1 MRETPD
7 FSAIADA
14 ISKDWHSISRP
25 EQLPPPG
32 AWFGWVYCAGRGA
45 GKTRSAS
52 EWVRLMVESGQGRRI
67 ALVGATAAD
76 VRDTMVQGE
85 SGLLAVSPDW
95 NRPTYEPSKRKLT
108 WPNGVEALCFSSEEP
123 ERLRGP
129 QFDCAWVDE
138 LCAFW
143 EPQSTWDMLS
153 FCLRLGTRPR
163 VVVTTTPKPIK
174 LLKELM
180 NRPDFVVTRGK
191 TADNAANLA
200 PTFLKTVTERYSGTR
215 IGRAE
220 LDGELIEE
228 LEGALWSRTLLERC
242 RIAPADRPVLQRIVV
257 AVDPAVTAGEDSDE
271 TGIVVAGVGTD
282 GIGYVLEDASG
293 RFTPTEW
300 ARRAVALF
308 HRYGADRIC
317 AEENNGGLMVEET
330 IRAVDPNVSYKGV
343 HASRGK
349 IVRAEPISALYEQ
362 GKIRH
367 VGAFPAL
374 EDQLSSYAPGTRKS
388 PDRLDAM
395 VWALS
400 ELFVGLS
407 TSGVIDYYR
416 QLAAN
421 PETFAP
427 AEPSF
432 GYAFTPPGRG
442 RLVRFIVPEG
452 HSTVML
458 MSGATLSPDA
468 EGVIACPET
477 DAAALRVQ
485 GWREVP
491 PIIEGEALP

>member
-1 MRETPD
+1 MREALD
-7 FSAIADA
+7 FRAIAEA
-14 ISKDWHSISRP
+14 ISTDWHSIGRP

-32 AWFGWVYCAGRGA
+32 AWFGWLYCAGRGA

-108 WPNGVEALCFSSEEP
+108 WPNGAEALCFSSEEP

-138 LCAFW
+138 LCAFL

-215 IGRAE
+215 LGRAE
-220 LDGELIEE
+220 LDGEVIEE
-228 LEGALWSRTLLERC
+228 SEGALWTRAIIEST
-242 RIAPADRPVLQRIVV
+242 RILRADRPALTRVVV
-257 AVDPAVTAGEDSDE
+257 AIDPAVSVGENSDE
-271 TGIVVAGVGTD
+271 TGIVVAGLGEN
-282 GIGYVLEDASG
+282 GHGYILEDISG
-293 RFTPTEW
+293 RYGPTEW
-300 ARRAVALF
+300 SSKAVAAY
-308 HRYGADRIC
+308 HRWGADRVV
-317 AEENNGGLMVEET
+317 AEVNQGGDLVENTLRM
-330 IRAVDPNVSYKGV
+330 VDPAVAYKGI

-349 IVRAEPISALYEQ
+349 IVRAEPVSALYEQ
-362 GKIRH
+362 GRVHH

-374 EDQLSSYAPGTRKS
+374 EDQMASFEPGARKS
-388 PDRLDAM
+388 PDRADAM
-395 VWALS
+395 VWCIS
-400 ELFVGLS
+400 ELMVGAS

-416 QLAAN
+416 QLAAD
-421 PETFAP
+421 PATFAP
-427 AEPSF
+427 AEPRF

-442 RLVRFIVPEG
+442 RVVRFIVPEG
-452 HSTVML
+452 HSTILL
-458 MSGATLSPDA
+458 MSGVSLSPDA
-468 EGVIACPET
+468 SGIIACPES
-477 DAAALRVQ
+477 DAGALRIQ
-485 GWREVP
+485 GWAEVP
-491 PIIEGEALP
+491 AAIEGELLS